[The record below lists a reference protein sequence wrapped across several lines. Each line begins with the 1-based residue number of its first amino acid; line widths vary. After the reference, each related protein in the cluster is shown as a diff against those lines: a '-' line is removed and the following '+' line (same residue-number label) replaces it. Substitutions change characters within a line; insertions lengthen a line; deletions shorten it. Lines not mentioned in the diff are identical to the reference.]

1 MDNLEIITINDLVKA
16 LKNTLG
22 KKGMGED
29 DVRSLAEYL
38 INFFGFED
46 YAIDNRLSPSD
57 RDVFYMLEEIGL
69 LKTERE
75 EVTIKRGQVWRIHYW
90 KLNKAKIR
98 ELGTTKEPKESEDE
112 SIVTIYDNINGDM
125 WTRSK

>member
-1 MDNLEIITINDLVKA
+1 VGNLEIVTINDLVKA
-16 LKNTLG
+16 LRNTLG
-22 KKGMGED
+22 KRGMGEED
-29 DVRSLAEYL
+29 IRSLAEYL

-46 YAIDNRLSPSD
+46 YAIDNRLNPND

-90 KLNKAKIR
+90 KLNKEKIK
-98 ELGTTKEPKESEDE
+98 ELGKTPDPKDSKKGNKFE
-112 SIVTIYDNINGDM
+112 IYENIDKDM
-125 WTRSK
+125 WTRSR